1 MKINLTYTVNKKSI
15 PDYYHEVLNCYGL
28 SAKNIKNSTLFII
41 KNIFTSYTYDKDL
54 KTYTLKNNLH
64 QNQLDII
71 STVNQ
76 TISTLNAKLKAKYE
90 QKLNIYNKDK
100 EKYEED
106 NKNKEQKEEFKL
118 KEPKLIQFNEYSQT
132 IDSKTYYQI
141 INKTLLENVI
151 KTKELNNINYQD
163 YSEVH
168 SHLAQSVVQQVCD
181 EYNYYFKALKE
192 YFLTKDKNI
201 NQGEVNGFTGMP
213 KEPQYKAKHSKIT
226 FEISKQRFNNDGT
239 VLLIGSKHKLYKDYA
254 KKELINN
261 SIVEKFNSFSLMEII
276 NQDLKTKNIHYLSNV
291 KDYEVVGIRVIPG
304 KYKKKP
310 KVEYI
315 ISFNKELKGF
325 YPALINKS
333 INMYDKDFFE
343 LKDNLKLNV
352 IKDYF
357 NNDYKDLTNNVND
370 KNLNNDI
377 NIPYF
382 MGLDLGV
389 VNFATVSFY
398 TANRDKNYVISGKTL
413 KSRINNLDIKI
424 DKKKKELCIDVIK
437 TIQSKKDKKE
447 VLTRQELNLLNEYYK
462 SIYEN
467 KIISVSQ
474 ERKSNISSDF
484 IHKLSKCLIEECM
497 SKEIKVIVVGKNKGW
512 KNEINNG
519 AKNNRAMYNF
529 PHAKFI
535 ETLKYKALLK
545 DIVVIEVEESYT
557 SKTSFIDNEELRVFN
572 NDEERNLTQGD
583 KSQLSKGKKKLV
595 GKRINQKF
603 ISKEKKVIHADVN
616 GSFNIVRKVL
626 LNFSYKEE
634 IINLSYELMEISNYR
649 KRKLFNFYK
658 TKEINKVKNEN
669 LTLNEHCG

>member
-15 PDYYHEVLNCYGL
+15 PDFYCEVLNCYGL

-41 KNIFTSYTYDKDL
+41 KNILTSYTYDKDL

-100 EKYEED
+100 EKYEKD
-106 NKNKEQKEEFKL
+106 NKNKEQKEEFTL

-333 INMYDKDFFE
+333 NSMYDKDFFE

-389 VNFATVSFY
+389 VNFAAVSFY
-398 TANRDKNYVISGKTL
+398 TANRDINYVISGKSL
-413 KSRINNLDIKI
+413 KSRINNLDVKI
-424 DKKKKELCIDVIK
+424 DKKKKELCVETIK
-437 TIQSKKDKKE
+437 NIQSKKDKKE

-467 KIISVSQ
+467 KLISKTQ

-484 IHKLSKCLIEECM
+484 IHKLSKCLIEECLD
-497 SKEIKVIVVGKNKGW
+497 KEIKVIVVGKNKGW

-583 KSQLSKGKKKLV
+583 KSQLSKGKKKLL

-658 TKEINKVKNEN
+658 TKEINKVNQSKE
-669 LTLNEHCG
+669 LT